1 MDIVIGSTI
10 TEEPGPE
17 TRFTGSVSLKR
28 MIEEAAPGGVRLYF
42 VRFEPGGRT
51 FWHYHDGQQLLVV
64 TEGSCQ
70 VQKRGGPVVELGVG
84 DVARFEAGEEHWHG
98 AAGEAPMEHS
108 AITAGT
114 KTHWL
119 QEVD

>member
-1 MDIVIGSTI
+1 
-10 TEEPGPE
+10 
-17 TRFTGSVSLKR
+17 